1 MSDMGLFRITACMAA
16 AALLATATT
25 TAFAEQSTSSSTS
38 KINGLKLSKD
48 KPIQI
53 EADHLEI
60 HDQDKQALFD
70 GNVQVVQGT
79 MTLNS
84 NHMIVFYNGK
94 GSDVTTGQG
103 DIKRIEVTGNVSA
116 FSGTQSAKGDAG
128 TYDMA
133 SQLLTLTGKQVV
145 LVDGSNVFT
154 GCKLTVQMQT
164 GLAKLDNCGTRVRI
178 SIDPKSDKNNN
189 KTN

>member
-1 MSDMGLFRITACMAA
+1 MGLFRITACVAA
-16 AALLATATT
+16 AALLATAATA
-25 TAFAEQSTSSSTS
+25 AFAEQSTSQ
-38 KINGLKLSKD
+38 INGLKLSKD

-70 GNVQVVQGT
+70 GNVQVVQGA

-178 SIDPKSDKNNN
+178 SIDPKSNKTNN

>member
-1 MSDMGLFRITACMAA
+1 MSEMGLFRITACVAA
-16 AALLATATT
+16 AALLAAATT
-25 TAFAEQSTSSSTS
+25 TAFAEQSTSQ
-38 KINGLKLSKD
+38 INGLKLSKD

-116 FSGTQSAKGDAG
+116 FSGTQSAKGDHG

-133 SQLLTLTGKQVV
+133 TQLLTLTGKQVV
-145 LVDGSNVFT
+145 LVDGTNVFT

-178 SIDPKSDKNNN
+178 SIDPKSNKTNN

>member
-1 MSDMGLFRITACMAA
+1 MGIYRNTACIAA
-16 AALLATATT
+16 ATLLAIATT
-25 TAFAEQSTSSSTS
+25 SASAEQKTVTSSSTS
-38 KINGLKLSKD
+38 QMSGLKLSKD

-94 GSDVTTGQG
+94 GSDVSSGQG
-103 DIKRIEVTGNVSA
+103 DIRRIEVSGNVSA
-116 FSGTQSAKGDAG
+116 FSGTQSAKGDQG
-128 TYDMA
+128 SYEMST
-133 SQLLTLTGKQVV
+133 QLLTLTGKQVV
-145 LVDGSNVFT
+145 LVDGTNVFT

-178 SIDPKSDKNNN
+178 SIDPKSDKSNN